1 MMDLFKLEIKRALLN
16 KNFFISILIS
26 LIVISISLKEPWQ
39 FRGEY
44 SSVEA
49 WMRGIGMGNGIMILF
64 IPFLV
69 SIAYSTSLAEE
80 KKNNYLKYIYIRV
93 RSKRYLWTK
102 GIINALVGGISV
114 LLPAII
120 LLIVVS
126 LNFKSTRVIGIDP
139 YMISN
144 DPLAWIMNY
153 DNTIYLLLQCMWLFF
168 QGIIWATFSFIVSLI
183 TKKFITVIMVPFIYY
198 IGANFLLAIMGLGQ
212 YTPPSSVA
220 PYLVSGSTIISMMV
234 QPILIILII
243 FSISMFY
250 LRFEDE
256 YYL

>member
-1 MMDLFKLEIKRALLN
+1 MLDLFKLELKRAFLN
-16 KNFFISILIS
+16 KNFLISIFIS
-26 LIVISISLKEPWQ
+26 LIAISISLKDPWQ
-39 FRGEY
+39 FRDEY

-93 RSKRYLWTK
+93 RSDRYLWTK
-102 GIINALVGGISV
+102 GIVNALVGGISV
-114 LLPAII
+114 LLPSII

-126 LNFKSTRVIGIDP
+126 LNFKSTSLLGIDP

-144 DPLAWIMNY
+144 DPLAWVMDYNNI
-153 DNTIYLLLQCMWLFF
+153 IYLLLQCMWLFF
-168 QGIIWATFSFIVSLI
+168 HGMIWATFSFIVSLI
-183 TKKFITVIMVPFIYY
+183 TKRFIVVIMVPFIYY
-198 IGANFLLAIMGLGQ
+198 IGVNFLLAIIGLGE

-250 LRFEDE
+250 LRFKDE
-256 YYL
+256 HYL